1 MKPPPSVEW
10 PEEHHQQKQ
19 LSDLFTTGS
28 KLSEVPSDFRGIGYA
43 KWRMLKITEQCS
55 EIARVFFAQFVNG
68 VPDEA
73 ARTMGKRIAT
83 PRDNYGWRS

>member
-1 MKPPPSVEW
+1 
-10 PEEHHQQKQ
+10 
-19 LSDLFTTGS
+19 
-28 KLSEVPSDFRGIGYA
+28 
-43 KWRMLKITEQCS
+43 MLTITEQCS